1 MAAGA
6 NGGRRCTRPSISPL
20 AAGSWGGLYQ
30 HQSGAPLGFG
40 NRIFNGNLN
49 GIVLPED
56 KRNVDAW
63 FDVNA
68 GFNRLVPQQLAS
80 NLRTFPLR
88 FNGVRGPNQ
97 DRWDF
102 SLIKN
107 FRITERWNTQF
118 RAETFNAMN
127 HPNLA
132 DPNTDPT
139 NSAFGTIT
147 GQDPPRSWQMSLKVT
162 F

>member
-1 MAAGA
+1 MA
-6 NGGRRCTRPSISPL
+6 N
-20 AAGSWGGLYQ
+20 
-30 HQSGAPLGFG
+30 
-40 NRIFNGNLN
+40 
-49 GIVLPED
+49 
-56 KRNVDAW
+56 
-63 FDVNA
+63 
-68 GFNRLVPQQLAS
+68 QQLAN

-127 HPNLA
+127 HPSLA

-139 NSAFGTIT
+139 SSAFGVIT
-147 GQDPPRSWQMSLKVT
+147 GQDPPRSWQLSLKVT